1 MRWRTRGA
9 ILAQPHP
16 EGPSVHA
23 IPKQIESKQSV
34 VAQVARRE
42 PCWLR
47 RQAKQPS
54 QAQSLQPHWRVLF
67 GARIDI
73 ERKTDGADDAPSDL
87 GFVAVDPRLLPWCAQ
102 AHPNEIGTELVEL
115 LDDRRFIF
123 GLKIAVTRADNLGL
137 RVLRLKRR
145 SQLGHA
151 FRRTTQKIMA
161 DRR

>member
-34 VAQVARRE
+34 VAQ
-42 PCWLR
+42 
-47 RQAKQPS
+47 
-54 QAQSLQPHWRVLF
+54 
-67 GARIDI
+67 
-73 ERKTDGADDAPSDL
+73 
-87 GFVAVDPRLLPWCAQ
+87 DPRLLPWCAQ